1 MSDKKAPN
9 EIDRQV
15 GSRVRMYRTMRGLSQ
30 ERLGEA
36 LGVTFQQIQKYEKG
50 TNRISASRL
59 QQIAETFDVTIGNLY
74 SGQEPSTGSSGF
86 AESTASYQG
95 EDISTEG
102 WKLQRAFNRIRDA
115 RLRRKLIEIATIFA
129 SGEGDEADERSK

>member
-9 EIDRQV
+9 DIDRHV
-15 GSRVRMYRTMRGLSQ
+15 GSRVRMYRTMRGMSQ
-30 ERLGEA
+30 EKLGEA

-74 SGQEPSTGSSGF
+74 SGQDQPAGSPGF
-86 AESTASYQG
+86 SENASPYQG
-95 EDISTEG
+95 EDISAEG
-102 WKLQRAFNRIRDA
+102 WKLQRAFNRIRDV
-115 RLRRKLIEIATIFA
+115 RLRRKLVEIATIFA
-129 SGEGDEADERSK
+129 SAEGDEADERSK

>member
-15 GSRVRMYRTMRGLSQ
+15 GSRVRMYRTMRGMSQ
-30 ERLGEA
+30 EKLGEA

-74 SGQEPSTGSSGF
+74 SGQDQAAGTPGF
-86 AESTASYQG
+86 SENAAPYQG
-95 EDISTEG
+95 EDISAEG
-102 WKLQRAFNRIRDA
+102 WKLQRAFNRIRDV
-115 RLRRKLIEIATIFA
+115 RLRRKLVEIATIFA